1 MDPTWVMRLKDIVP
15 RGPLFHTWGH
25 RECTTSGC
33 TSRSHALPLRDRPR
47 PLPGGVKDI
56 CRKNSE
62 GLSSEQR
69 EQLEQLLV
77 EFKDSFA
84 WDEQGV
90 GCTHLVQHEID
101 TGDAQPIK
109 TRPRRIPLAQQE
121 AADRAVEEMEQAGFI
136 EPSNSPWSAPVVMVP
151 KKGGKL
157 RFCVDYRELN
167 AVTRKDS
174 YPIPRVDESLDL
186 VGESSWFSSLDLRSG
201 YWQVP
206 LAPEARAKT
215 AFSTHRGHWQF
226 TVLCFGL
233 CNAPATFERLM
244 DQVLSDIPSQQ
255 CLVYL
260 DDILAHGTS
269 FEGALAALRGVLERV
284 TEAGLKLHPEKCHFM
299 QREVTFLGHQVG
311 EKGVG
316 TLLDKVEAVRD
327 WPVPT
332 TKQQVKSFLGLAS
345 YYRRFVKG
353 FSNIAFPLTGLL
365 GKNREFKW
373 TSECQQAFTTLKRAL
388 GEAPVIAP
396 PVPSEPFILDTD
408 ASNVGM
414 GAVLAQPGP
423 EGERVVPYFSRT
435 FSKEERRYCVTR
447 RELLAVVAAVRHF
460 KYYLCGIRFL
470 VRTDHAA
477 LQWLLSFKEPEGQI
491 ARWLEELQS
500 FNFQV
505 EHRAVARH
513 GNADALSR
521 RPCAEEGCGYCE
533 KRVARERE
541 LCQEEGVVAEV
552 SQFGLPGLSG
562 MHVVDINEWR
572 EKQEED
578 SELSM
583 VLQWVQEGR
592 RPSREEVGPL
602 SPAVKGLWAGFSE
615 LRLTEG
621 VLQRGW
627 KAPATREVTWQ
638 VVVPNSMRMLVLE
651 QLHGGAGAG
660 HFGPTK
666 TLRRL
671 RKGFYW
677 GQHRRD
683 VEDYC
688 RQCDR
693 CAARKGPPGQSRA
706 QLQQFPVGA
715 PLERIGVD
723 IVGPFPVSEGGNRWV
738 LTAIDYFT
746 KWPEAY
752 ALPNQEAETIVNAL
766 LGGFISRFGV
776 PETIHSDQGRNFES
790 RVFAEM
796 CQRLGVE
803 KTRTTPLHPQSDGLV
818 ERFHRTLGQQLAIVT
833 EKHQKD
839 WDTHLPLV
847 LMACRSAVQDSTACS
862 PALLMLGREL
872 RTPAEMVFGRPPEEA
887 PLPAGLDYARRLQ
900 DRLESA
906 HSFARQQMERAG
918 MRQKRHYDTRAKGCH
933 FVAGELVWLH
943 NPARKKGR
951 CPKLDSAWV
960 GPCQILERLG
970 EVVYRIQMPLRRR
983 RVAVHRDRLAPYRG
997 RQTLGGEEPDSG
1009 DSQGP
1014 VEEGPQNA
1022 GAEQPATAEVV
1033 ETICGQSGERA
1044 RRERRRP
1051 GRFNDFVCALGVEG
1065 L

>member
-1 MDPTWVMRLKDIVP
+1 MPSPSETDPDPSLT
-15 RGPLFHTWGH
+15 
-25 RECTTSGC
+25 
-33 TSRSHALPLRDRPR
+33 
-47 PLPGGVKDI
+47 GVKDI

-84 WDEQGV
+84 WDEEGV

-101 TGDAQPIK
+101 TGDARPIK
-109 TRPRRIPLAQQE
+109 TRPRRIPLARQE
-121 AADRAVEEMEQAGFI
+121 AADRAVEEMEKAGFI

-186 VGESSWFSSLDLRSG
+186 VGKSSWFSCLDLRSG

-206 LAPEARAKT
+206 LAAEARAKT
-215 AFSTHRGHWQF
+215 AFFTHRGHWQF

-299 QREVTFLGHQVG
+299 RREVTFLGHQVG

-373 TSECQQAFTTLKRAL
+373 TSECQQAFAILKQAL

-408 ASNVGM
+408 ASNVSM

-423 EGERVVPYFSRT
+423 EGERVVAYFSRT

-460 KYYLCGIRFL
+460 KYYLCGVRFL

-491 ARWLEELQS
+491 ARWLEELQT

-505 EHRAVARH
+505 EHRAGDRH

-521 RPCAEEGCGYCE
+521 RPCAEEGCGCCE

-541 LCQEEGVVAEV
+541 LCEEEGVVAEV
-552 SQFGLPGLSG
+552 SQLGLPGLSG

-578 SELSM
+578 SELAM
-583 VLQWVQEGR
+583 VLQWVREGR
-592 RPSREEVGPL
+592 RPSREE
-602 SPAVKGLWAGFSE
+602 
-615 LRLTEG
+615 
-621 VLQRGW
+621 
-627 KAPATREVTWQ
+627 
-638 VVVPNSMRMLVLE
+638 
-651 QLHGGAGAG
+651 
-660 HFGPTK
+660 
-666 TLRRL
+666 
-671 RKGFYW
+671 
-677 GQHRRD
+677 
-683 VEDYC
+683 
-688 RQCDR
+688 
-693 CAARKGPPGQSRA
+693 
-706 QLQQFPVGA
+706 
-715 PLERIGVD
+715 
-723 IVGPFPVSEGGNRWV
+723 
-738 LTAIDYFT
+738 
-746 KWPEAY
+746 WPEAY

-918 MRQKRHYDTRAKGCH
+918 IRQKRHYDTRAKGRH

-951 CPKLDSAWV
+951 CAMLDSAWV

-997 RQTLGGEEPDSG
+997 RQTLGGKEPDSG

-1022 GAEQPATAEVV
+1022 GAEQPATAEG
-1033 ETICGQSGERA
+1033 TICGQSRERA
-1044 RRERRRP
+1044 RRERRPLLCSMLRY
-1051 GRFNDFVCALGVEG
+1051 LII
-1065 L
+1065 